1 MEDVEGR
8 DVTEASGEPP
18 VTASDAAT
26 TSEPAADSSTATIDT
41 RLERL
46 PRILVWVGDPAVA
59 RTLRSISDSD
69 VKERSAVIRT
79 ALHALRRKRNPTAF
93 LTQPQYRAAVPL
105 IAEAVADECQDAVIS
120 ALGDAADHPDRDQ
133 LLAAIEDVGD
143 RFPVSIVALML
154 AHVSVTD
161 LPAADV
167 SEAILESDERFTV
180 PDSVPLPD

>member
-1 MEDVEGR
+1 MEDVEGGEA
-8 DVTEASGEPP
+8 TEASGEPSA
-18 VTASDAAT
+18 TASDAVPPGEA
-26 TSEPAADSSTATIDT
+26 SADSSASSRDT

-46 PRILVWVGDPAVA
+46 PRILAWVGDPAVA
-59 RTLRSISDSD
+59 RTLRTISDSD

-93 LTQPQYRAAVPL
+93 LTQSQYRAAVPL

-133 LLAAIEDVGD
+133 LLAAIEEVGD

-154 AHVSVTD
+154 AYVSVTD

-167 SEAILESDERFTV
+167 SDAILESDERFTV